1 MADINCIDV
10 STFQTGVDYN
20 KVKNDGI
27 STVIIRA
34 GYGRELY
41 QKDDEFETH
50 YRNAKAAGLKVGA
63 YWYSYSK
70 GVENSKVE
78 AKTCLECIKGK
89 TFDLPIF
96 YDLEDNSQTGLGKST
111 LTKMAEAFCEEIKKA
126 GYRVG
131 VYANLNWFEN
141 YLDYNYLK
149 EKYFIWLAQY
159 NTTAD
164 LDCDIWQNSSS
175 GRITGVN
182 GNCDTN
188 IIYNDKVYSD
198 NKDSTKIPDIFYRVR
213 CDGKWL
219 PEVKNMDDY
228 AGIRGK
234 VITDVAIRVSEGNL
248 WYQAHTKNSGWL
260 SQITDYDIND
270 YYKGYA
276 GNGEEIDAL
285 RVYYITPKAILDKTG
300 NYLKAKYHVS
310 ALNSDYFGYQYDNET
325 NSGQDGYA
333 GLFGRSIDRLQIKLE
348 QSNVHCNL
356 KQDKNVNR

>member
-248 WYQAHTKNSGWL
+248 W
-260 SQITDYDIND
+260 
-270 YYKGYA
+270 
-276 GNGEEIDAL
+276 
-285 RVYYITPKAILDKTG
+285 
-300 NYLKAKYHVS
+300 
-310 ALNSDYFGYQYDNET
+310 
-325 NSGQDGYA
+325 
-333 GLFGRSIDRLQIKLE
+333 
-348 QSNVHCNL
+348 
-356 KQDKNVNR
+356 